1 VSAPYTAASAIL
13 LSYNCAEQIAA
24 AVRSVLEQDCEPM
37 EILISDD
44 ASQDDTLAVL
54 QREVDGYQGPHRVT
68 LRRRETNSG
77 SKSAHLNG
85 VLPLASGQYLVSFD
99 GDDIAEPDRVRRILE
114 AFRQDQRISAVFSD
128 YSFMDS
134 KGRAGRKRGVAHPP
148 RGIDSRHWFA
158 SVDAFASGATL
169 AVRRDVVETFGPL
182 DPAINE
188 DVVLPFR
195 ASLLGD
201 VHYIDEALVR
211 VRRWERSFTSDPERF
226 RSIENLR
233 SWLLQG
239 IVQARR
245 QMLSRLADLDR
256 AEELGLV
263 QAADLDAL
271 RATVAASMAM
281 AEASACLAS
290 LSLPARLRC
299 LARLTWSSDHW
310 RDFPQNAAL
319 TLAPGLYLKYKRR
332 KR

>member
-1 VSAPYTAASAIL
+1 VSASFTAVSAIL

-44 ASQDDTLAVL
+44 ASQDDTFAVL

-77 SKSAHLNG
+77 SKSAHLND
-85 VLPLASGQYLVSFD
+85 VLPLASGQYLISFD

-201 VHYIDEALVR
+201 VRYIDEALVR
-211 VRRWERSFTSDPERF
+211 VRRWEGSLTSDPERF
-226 RSIENLR
+226 RSLDQLR

-239 IVQARR
+239 IAQARR
-245 QMLSRLADLDR
+245 HREQRLEDIGK
-256 AEELGLV
+256 AEQLGLV
-263 QAADLDAL
+263 QLQDAEAL
-271 RATVAASMAM
+271 RASVAASMAE

-290 LSLPARLRC
+290 PSMFKRLRC
-299 LARLTWSSDHW
+299 LFTFGWSRNYRQDLAQNVFLTV
-310 RDFPQNAAL
+310 
-319 TLAPGLYLKYKRR
+319 APWLYIKYKQL